1 MRLIKDI
8 KSLNIFEIILLLI
21 SNIIIFGTYFFL
33 PESHIISTIAS
44 MIGVTSLVFFAKGL
58 ILGQILCII
67 FSVFYG
73 FISLSM
79 QYYGEMMTYVFM
91 TLPMSVFSLISWLKH
106 PYKDTNEV
114 QISTLNIKKITII
127 ACSSI
132 IITIIFYF
140 ILKALNTSSL
150 IISTISITTSFIA
163 VSLTFFRSPYYAL
176 AYASNDIVLIVL
188 WIIATFKDI
197 SNITMV
203 FCFLIFLIN
212 DIYGFINW
220 KKMEKNQV

>member
-33 PESHIISTIAS
+33 PESNIISTIAS
-44 MIGVTSLVFFAKGL
+44 MIGVTSLVFLAKGL

-114 QISTLNIKKITII
+114 QISTLNIKKIIII

-140 ILKALNTSSL
+140 ILKTLNTSSL

-163 VSLTFFRSPYYAL
+163 ISLTFFRSPYYAL

-203 FCFLIFLIN
+203 ICFLIFLIN